1 MTNPFPNPTLVP
13 MQRQQVRDGLL
24 LTAERWQRAHDY
36 QRKRQ
41 NLHYQSINQPG
52 IVCGLGVRVISAPEE
67 VAARYRDDR
76 WVQIQPGIAIDLEGN
91 PIIVPH
97 QINFRIATELKESE
111 PVTVYLVA
119 QYRDPDC
126 LGASSEREVVQETFR
141 IDERSQPPER
151 SEVELCRVLMRSS
164 QQKLLGTPDNVF
176 FPGYGDLDLRYR
188 RQAQARPQGLIQ
200 IAQINSDDESCS
212 RNFFNLTYLLRAV
225 EDIYP
230 SLKGS
235 ETVEQVTWN
244 EDLHPYEL
252 LYLTGQQSLSLNSHQ
267 FSKLSSYLKSGGTL
281 LVDASVESTE
291 LIQSVQA
298 IAQRLQ
304 TPLKSLQEARRDHP
318 LRIKPFL
325 FSALPMTNGTKI
337 QLLSG
342 GGIILAIGNLGES
355 WGLDEQLQRS
365 RTEIRTAQELGI
377 NILHF
382 AWKRKQTIG
391 LQSEESIVV
400 SINQQNGHTI

>member
-1 MTNPFPNPTLVP
+1 MTHPFPNPAIAP
-13 MQRQQVRDGLL
+13 MERQRVRDGLL
-24 LTAERWQRAHDY
+24 LTAERWQRAHNY

-52 IVCGLGVRVISAPEE
+52 IVCGLGVRVIPAPEE
-67 VAARYRDDR
+67 VAAQYRDNR

-97 QINFRIATELKESE
+97 QIDFRIATELKDSE

-119 QYRDPDC
+119 QYRDPDR
-126 LGASSEREVVQETFR
+126 LGTSPDREIVRETFR
-141 IDERSQPPER
+141 IDERSCPPER
-151 SEVELCRVLMRSS
+151 SEVELCRVLLRAS
-164 QQKLLGTPDNVF
+164 QPELLCTPADIF

-188 RQAQARPQGLIQ
+188 RQARARPQGLVQ
-200 IAQINSDDESCS
+200 IAQIDSDNEDCS

-230 SLKGS
+230 SLKGA
-235 ETVEQVTWN
+235 ENVDRVTWEEN
-244 EDLHPYEL
+244 LHSYEL
-252 LYLTGQQSLSLNSHQ
+252 LYVTGNRDLSLNNHQ
-267 FSKLSSYLKSGGTL
+267 FSKLSNYLKSGGTL
-281 LVDASVESTE
+281 LVDASAESTQ
-291 LIQSVQA
+291 LIQSVRA
-298 IAQRLQ
+298 IARHLQ

-325 FSALPMTNGTKI
+325 FSALPMVDGNRI

-342 GGIILAIGNLGES
+342 GGIILAIGNLGRS

-365 RTEIRTAQELGI
+365 RTEIRTAQELGV

-382 AWKRKQTIG
+382 AWKRKQTIN
-391 LQSEESIVV
+391 LQFEGGAIE
-400 SINQQNGHTI
+400 H

>member
-1 MTNPFPNPTLVP
+1 MTHPFPNPAIAP

-52 IVCGLGVRVISAPEE
+52 LVCGLGVRVIPAPEE
-67 VAARYRDDR
+67 VAAQYRDNR

-97 QINFRIATELKESE
+97 QINFRIATEVKESE

-119 QYRDPDC
+119 QYRDPDR
-126 LGASSEREVVQETFR
+126 LEASPDQEVVEETFR
-141 IDERSQPPER
+141 IDERSRPPER
-151 SEVELCRVLMRSS
+151 SGVELCRVLLRSS
-164 QQKLLGTPDNVF
+164 QQELLCTPADVF

-188 RQAQARPQGLIQ
+188 RQAQARPQGLVQ
-200 IAQINSDDESCS
+200 IAQINSDDEDCS
-212 RNFFNLTYLLRAV
+212 RNFFDLTYLLRAV

-230 SLKGS
+230 SLKGV
-235 ETVEQVTWN
+235 ETVDRVTWD
-244 EDLHPYEL
+244 EDLHLYEL
-252 LYLTGQQSLSLNSHQ
+252 LYLTGQQDLLLNNHQ

-281 LVDASVESTE
+281 LVDAPVKNTE

-298 IAQRLQ
+298 IAQQLQ

-325 FSALPMTNGTKI
+325 FSALPIIDGIRI

-342 GGIILAIGNLGES
+342 GGIILAIGNLGGS

-382 AWKRKQTIG
+382 AWKRKQTIA
-391 LQSEESIVV
+391 LQSEGSVV
-400 SINQQNGHTI
+400 A

>member
-1 MTNPFPNPTLVP
+1 MTHPFPEPAIAP

-52 IVCGLGVRVISAPEE
+52 IVCGLGVRVIPAPEE
-67 VAARYRDDR
+67 VAARYRDNR

-91 PIIVPH
+91 PIVVPH

-126 LGASSEREVVQETFR
+126 LGGNPDREIVQETFR
-141 IDERSQPPER
+141 IDERSRPPER
-151 SEVELCRVLMRSS
+151 SEVELCRVLLRSS
-164 QQKLLGTPDNVF
+164 QQELLCTPADIF

-188 RQAQARPQGLIQ
+188 RQAQARPQGLVQ
-200 IAQINSDDESCS
+200 IAQINSDDEDCS

-230 SLKGS
+230 SLKGAES
-235 ETVEQVTWN
+235 VAQVTWD
-244 EDLHPYEL
+244 EDMHPYEL
-252 LYLTGQQSLSLNSHQ
+252 LYLTGDRGLSLNNHQ

-281 LVDASVESTE
+281 LVDAPVNSTE

-298 IAQRLQ
+298 IAQHLQ

-318 LRIKPFL
+318 LRMKPFL
-325 FSALPMTNGTKI
+325 FSALPMIDETRI

-342 GGIILAIGNLGES
+342 GGIILAIGNLGGL
-355 WGLDEQLQRS
+355 WGLDEELQRS
-365 RTEIRTAQELGI
+365 RADIRTAQELGI

-382 AWKRKQTIG
+382 AWKRKQTIN
-391 LQSEESIVV
+391 LQFEGGAVV
-400 SINQQNGHTI
+400 

>member
-1 MTNPFPNPTLVP
+1 MTHPFPEPAIAP

-52 IVCGLGVRVISAPEE
+52 IVCGLGVRVIPAPEE
-67 VAARYRDDR
+67 VAARYRDNR

-119 QYRDPDC
+119 QYRDPDR
-126 LGASSEREVVQETFR
+126 LGTSPDLDIVQETFR
-141 IDERSQPPER
+141 IDERSRPPER
-151 SEVELCRVLMRSS
+151 SEVELCRVLLRSS
-164 QQKLLGTPDNVF
+164 QQELLCTPADIF

-188 RQAQARPQGLIQ
+188 RQAQARPQGLVQ
-200 IAQINSDDESCS
+200 IAQINSDDEDCS

-230 SLKGS
+230 SLKGAES
-235 ETVEQVTWN
+235 VAQVTWD

-252 LYLTGQQSLSLNSHQ
+252 LYLTGYQGLSLNNHQ

-281 LVDASVESTE
+281 LVDAPVESTE

-298 IAQRLQ
+298 IAQHLK

-325 FSALPMTNGTKI
+325 FSALPMMNETRI
-337 QLLSG
+337 ELLSS
-342 GGIILAIGNLGES
+342 GGIILAIGNIGGS
-355 WGLDEQLQRS
+355 WGLDEELQRS
-365 RTEIRTAQELGI
+365 RADIRTAQELGI

-382 AWKRKQTIG
+382 AWKRKQTIN
-391 LQSEESIVV
+391 LQYK
-400 SINQQNGHTI
+400 

>member
-1 MTNPFPNPTLVP
+1 MTHSFPNPAIAP

-52 IVCGLGVRVISAPEE
+52 IVCGLGVWVIPAPED
-67 VAARYRDDR
+67 VAAQYRDNR

-119 QYRDPDC
+119 QYRDPDH
-126 LGASSEREVVQETFR
+126 LGASPDQEVVQETFR
-141 IDERSQPPER
+141 IDERSRPPER
-151 SEVELCRVLMRSS
+151 SEVELCRVLLRSS
-164 QQKLLGTPDNVF
+164 QQELLCTPADVF

-188 RQAQARPQGLIQ
+188 RQAQARPQGLVQ
-200 IAQINSDDESCS
+200 IAEINSDDEDCS
-212 RNFFNLTYLLRAV
+212 QNFFNLTYLLRAV

-230 SLKGS
+230 SLKGA
-235 ETVEQVTWN
+235 ETVDRVTWD
-244 EDLHPYEL
+244 EDLHLYEL
-252 LYLTGQQSLSLNSHQ
+252 LYLTGQQDLSLNNHQ

-281 LVDASVESTE
+281 LVDAPVKSTE

-298 IAQRLQ
+298 IAQKLQ

-325 FSALPMTNGTKI
+325 FSALPIIDGIKI
-337 QLLSG
+337 QLLFG
-342 GGIILAIGNLGES
+342 GGIILAIGNIGGS

-382 AWKRKQTIG
+382 AWKRKQMID
-391 LQSEESIVV
+391 LQSE
-400 SINQQNGHTI
+400 

>member
-1 MTNPFPNPTLVP
+1 MTHPFPNPAIAP

-36 QRKRQ
+36 QRQRQ

-52 IVCGLGVRVISAPEE
+52 IVCGLGVRVIPAPEE
-67 VAARYRDDR
+67 VAAQYRDNR
-76 WVQIQPGIAIDLEGN
+76 WLQIQPGIAIDLEGN

-111 PVTVYLVA
+111 PVTVYLVV

-126 LGASSEREVVQETFR
+126 LGASPDREVVQETFR
-141 IDERSQPPER
+141 IDERSRPPER
-151 SEVELCRVLMRSS
+151 SEVELCRVLLRSS
-164 QQKLLGTPDNVF
+164 QQKLLGTPADVF

-188 RQAQARPQGLIQ
+188 RQAQARPQGLVQ
-200 IAQINSDDESCS
+200 IAEINSDDEGCS

-235 ETVEQVTWN
+235 ETVDRVTWD
-244 EDLHPYEL
+244 EDLHLYEL
-252 LYLTGQQSLSLNSHQ
+252 LYLTGQQNLSLNKHQ

-281 LVDASVESTE
+281 LVDAPVENTE
-291 LIQSVQA
+291 LIRSVQA
-298 IAQRLQ
+298 IAQKLQ

-325 FSALPMTNGTKI
+325 FSALPTIDGIRI

-342 GGIILAIGNLGES
+342 GGIILAIGNIGGS

-382 AWKRKQTIG
+382 AWKRKQAID
-391 LQSEESIVV
+391 LQSQGDTVA
-400 SINQQNGHTI
+400 

>member
-1 MTNPFPNPTLVP
+1 MTNPFPNPAIAP

-67 VAARYRDDR
+67 VASQYRDNR

-91 PIIVPH
+91 PIVVPH
-97 QINFRIATELKESE
+97 PINFRLATDVKDSE

-119 QYRDPDC
+119 QYRDPDQ
-126 LGASSEREVVQETFR
+126 LGGRSDREVVQETFR
-141 IDERSQPPER
+141 IDERSRLPDR
-151 SEVELCRVLMRSS
+151 SDVELCRVLLRSS
-164 QQKLLGTPDNVF
+164 QQELLRTPVDVF
-176 FPGYGDLDLRYR
+176 FPGYGELDLRYR

-200 IAQINSDDESCS
+200 IAQVNTDDGDCS
-212 RNFFNLTYLLRAV
+212 RNFFNLTYLMRAV

-230 SLKGS
+230 SLKGA
-235 ETVEQVTWN
+235 ETVERVTWDG
-244 EDLHPYEL
+244 ELHPYEL
-252 LYLTGQQSLSLNSHQ
+252 LYLTGQQSLSLNNHQ
-267 FSKLSSYLKSGGTL
+267 FSMLSSYLKSGGTL
-281 LVDASVESTE
+281 LVDAIAQSTE

-298 IAQRLQ
+298 LAQHLQ
-304 TPLKSLQEARRDHP
+304 TPLKSLQESRRDHP

-325 FSALPMTNGTKI
+325 FSALPMMDGTRI

-342 GGIILAIGNLGES
+342 GGIILAIGNLGGL
-355 WGLDEQLQRS
+355 WGLDEELKRS

-382 AWKRKQTIG
+382 AWKRKQTID
-391 LQSEESIVV
+391 LQSQGDAIA
-400 SINQQNGHTI
+400 

>member
-1 MTNPFPNPTLVP
+1 MTHPFPNPTIAP

-52 IVCGLGVRVISAPEE
+52 IVCGLGVRIIPAPEE
-67 VAARYRDDR
+67 VAAQYRDNR

-91 PIIVPH
+91 PIVVPH

-111 PVTVYLVA
+111 PVTIYLVA
-119 QYRDPDC
+119 QYRDPDQ
-126 LGASSEREVVQETFR
+126 LGISPDREVVQETFR
-141 IDERSQPPER
+141 IDERSRPPER
-151 SEVELCRVLMRSS
+151 SDVELCRVLLRRS
-164 QQKLLGTPDNVF
+164 QQELLRTPADIF

-188 RQAQARPQGLIQ
+188 RQAQARPQGLVQ
-200 IAQINSDDESCS
+200 IAEINSDDEDCS

-230 SLKGS
+230 SLKGA
-235 ETVEQVTWN
+235 ETVDRITWDG
-244 EDLHPYEL
+244 DLHPYEL
-252 LYLTGQQSLSLNSHQ
+252 LYLTGHQSLSLNNHQ
-267 FSKLSSYLKSGGTL
+267 FSNLLSYLKSGGTL
-281 LVDASVESTE
+281 LVDAPAESTE

-298 IAQRLQ
+298 LAQHLQ

-325 FSALPMTNGTKI
+325 FSALPIMNQTRI

-342 GGIILAIGNLGES
+342 GGIILAIGNLGGL
-355 WGLDEQLQRS
+355 WGLDEELQRS

-382 AWKRKQTIG
+382 AWKRKQAID
-391 LQSEESIVV
+391 LQSEGGAVA
-400 SINQQNGHTI
+400 

>member
-1 MTNPFPNPTLVP
+1 MTHPFPNPAIAP

-36 QRKRQ
+36 QRQRQ

-52 IVCGLGVRVISAPEE
+52 IVCGLGVRVIPAPEE
-67 VAARYRDDR
+67 VAAQYRDNR

-91 PIIVPH
+91 PIVVPH

-111 PVTVYLVA
+111 PVTVYLVV

-126 LGASSEREVVQETFR
+126 LGASPDREVVQETFR
-141 IDERSQPPER
+141 IDERSRPPER
-151 SEVELCRVLMRSS
+151 SEVELCRVLLRSS
-164 QQKLLGTPDNVF
+164 HQELLCTPADVF

-188 RQAQARPQGLIQ
+188 RQAQARPQGLVQ
-200 IAQINSDDESCS
+200 IAEINSEDEDCS

-230 SLKGS
+230 SLKGA
-235 ETVEQVTWN
+235 ETVERVTWD
-244 EDLHPYEL
+244 EDLHLYEL
-252 LYLTGQQSLSLNSHQ
+252 LYLTGQQDLSLNKHQ

-281 LVDASVESTE
+281 LVDASVKSTE

-298 IAQRLQ
+298 IAQKLQ

-325 FSALPMTNGTKI
+325 FSALPTIDGVKI

-342 GGIILAIGNLGES
+342 GGIILAIGNIGGS

-382 AWKRKQTIG
+382 AWKRKQTVCF
-391 LQSEESIVV
+391 QSEGSAVV
-400 SINQQNGHTI
+400 

>member
-1 MTNPFPNPTLVP
+1 MTYPFPNPAIAP
-13 MQRQQVRDGLL
+13 MERQQVRDGLL

-52 IVCGLGVRVISAPEE
+52 IVCGLGVRVIPAPEE
-67 VAARYRDDR
+67 VAAQYRDNR

-91 PIIVPH
+91 PIIVPQ
-97 QINFRIATELKESE
+97 QINFRIATELKDSE

-119 QYRDPDC
+119 QYRDPDR
-126 LGASSEREVVQETFR
+126 LGESSDREIVQETFR
-141 IDERSQPPER
+141 IDEKSRPPNRSD
-151 SEVELCRVLMRSS
+151 VELCRVLLRSS
-164 QQKLLGTPDNVF
+164 EQKLLCTPTDIF

-188 RQAQARPQGLIQ
+188 RQAQAKPQGLVQ
-200 IAQINSDDESCS
+200 IAQINSDDEDCS

-230 SLKGS
+230 SLKGA
-235 ETVEQVTWN
+235 ETVAQVTWD
-244 EDLHPYEL
+244 EDIYPYEL
-252 LYLTGQQSLSLNSHQ
+252 LYLTGHQGLSLNNHQ
-267 FSKLSSYLKSGGTL
+267 LSKLENYLKSGGTL
-281 LVDASVESTE
+281 LVDAPAKSTE

-298 IAQRLQ
+298 IAQYLK

-325 FSALPMTNGTKI
+325 FSALPTVDGTKI
-337 QLLSG
+337 QLFSG
-342 GGIILAIGNLGES
+342 GGIILAIGNIGGS

-382 AWKRKQTIG
+382 AWKRKQTIN
-391 LQSEESIVV
+391 LQSE
-400 SINQQNGHTI
+400 H

>member
-1 MTNPFPNPTLVP
+1 MTHPFPNPALVP
-13 MQRQQVRDGLL
+13 MQRQQVKDGLL

-52 IVCGLGVRVISAPEE
+52 IVCGLGVRVIPAPED
-67 VAARYRDDR
+67 VAAQYRDNR
-76 WVQIQPGIAIDLEGN
+76 WVQIQPGIAIDVEGN

-111 PVTVYLVA
+111 PVTVYLIA
-119 QYRDPDC
+119 QYRDPD
-126 LGASSEREVVQETFR
+126 LLEGSLDREVVQETFR
-141 IDERSQPPER
+141 IDERSSPPDR
-151 SEVELCRVLMRSS
+151 SEVELCRVLLRSS
-164 QQKLLGTPDNVF
+164 QKELLSTPTDVF

-188 RQAQARPQGLIQ
+188 RQAQARPQGLVQ
-200 IAQINSDDESCS
+200 IAEIDSDDEDCS
-212 RNFFNLTYLLRAV
+212 QNFFNLTYLMRAV

-235 ETVEQVTWN
+235 ETIARVTWDG
-244 EDLHPYEL
+244 DLHPYEL
-252 LYLTGQQSLSLNSHQ
+252 LYLTGHQGLSLNNHQ

-281 LVDASVESTE
+281 LVDAPAQSTE
-291 LIQSVQA
+291 LIQSVQT
-298 IAQRLQ
+298 IAQHLQ

-325 FSALPMTNGTKI
+325 FSALPMSDGTKSQPKTRI

-342 GGIILAIGNLGES
+342 GGIILAIGNLGGL
-355 WGLDEQLQRS
+355 WGLDEELKRS
-365 RTEIRTAQELGI
+365 RTDIRTAQELGI

-382 AWKRKQTIG
+382 AWKRKQAID
-391 LQSEESIVV
+391 LQSQGGVV
-400 SINQQNGHTI
+400 T

>member
-1 MTNPFPNPTLVP
+1 MTHPFPEPAIAP

-52 IVCGLGVRVISAPEE
+52 IVCGLGVRVIPAPEE
-67 VAARYRDDR
+67 VAAQYRDNR

-119 QYRDPDC
+119 QYRDPDR
-126 LGASSEREVVQETFR
+126 LGTSPDLDIVQETFR
-141 IDERSQPPER
+141 IDERSRPPER
-151 SEVELCRVLMRSS
+151 SEVELCRVLLRSS
-164 QQKLLGTPDNVF
+164 QQELLCTPADIF

-188 RQAQARPQGLIQ
+188 RQAQARPQGLVQ
-200 IAQINSDDESCS
+200 IAQINSDDEDCS

-230 SLKGS
+230 SLKGAES
-235 ETVEQVTWN
+235 VAQVTWD

-252 LYLTGQQSLSLNSHQ
+252 LYLTGYQGLSLNNHQ

-281 LVDASVESTE
+281 LVDAPVESTE

-298 IAQRLQ
+298 IAQHLK

-325 FSALPMTNGTKI
+325 FSALPMMNETRI
-337 QLLSG
+337 QLLSS
-342 GGIILAIGNLGES
+342 GGIILAIGNIGGS
-355 WGLDEQLQRS
+355 WGLDEELQRS
-365 RTEIRTAQELGI
+365 RADIRTAQELGI

-382 AWKRKQTIG
+382 AWKRKQTIN
-391 LQSEESIVV
+391 LQYK
-400 SINQQNGHTI
+400 

>member
-1 MTNPFPNPTLVP
+1 MTHPYPNPAIAP

-52 IVCGLGVRVISAPEE
+52 IVCGLGVRVIPAPEE
-67 VAARYRDDR
+67 VAAQYRDNR

-119 QYRDPDC
+119 QYRDPDR
-126 LGASSEREVVQETFR
+126 LGASSDREVVQETFR
-141 IDERSQPPER
+141 IDERSRPPER
-151 SEVELCRVLMRSS
+151 SEVELCRVLLRPS
-164 QQKLLGTPDNVF
+164 QQDLLSTPTDVF

-188 RQAQARPQGLIQ
+188 RQAQARPQGLVQ
-200 IAQINSDDESCS
+200 IAQIDSDDEDCS
-212 RNFFNLTYLLRAV
+212 RNFFHLTYLLRSV

-230 SLKGS
+230 SLKGA
-235 ETVEQVTWN
+235 ETVDRLTWD
-244 EDLHPYEL
+244 EDMHPYEL
-252 LYLTGQQSLSLNSHQ
+252 LYLTGHRGLSLNNYQ
-267 FSKLSSYLKSGGTL
+267 FSKLESYLKSGGTL
-281 LVDASVESTE
+281 LVDADVKSIE

-298 IAQRLQ
+298 IAQHLQ

-325 FSALPMTNGTKI
+325 FSALPMIDETRI

-342 GGIILAIGNLGES
+342 GGIILTIGNLGGL
-355 WGLDEQLQRS
+355 WGLDEELQRS
-365 RTEIRTAQELGI
+365 RTEIRTAQELGV

-382 AWKRKQTIG
+382 AWKRKQTIN
-391 LQSEESIVV
+391 LQFE
-400 SINQQNGHTI
+400 GGGA

>member
-1 MTNPFPNPTLVP
+1 MTYSFPNPEIVP
-13 MQRQQVRDGLL
+13 MERQQVRDGLL

-52 IVCGLGVRVISAPEE
+52 IVCGLGVRVIPAPEE
-67 VAARYRDDR
+67 VAAQYRDNR
-76 WVQIQPGIAIDLEGN
+76 WMQIQPGIAIDLEGN
-91 PIIVPH
+91 PIIIPH

-119 QYRDPDC
+119 QYRDPDL
-126 LGASSEREVVQETFR
+126 LGESPDREVIQETFR
-141 IDERSQPPER
+141 IDERSRPPER
-151 SEVELCRVLMRSS
+151 SEVELCRVLLRSS
-164 QQKLLGTPDNVF
+164 QQELFGTPNDVF

-188 RQAQARPQGLIQ
+188 RQARAKPQGLVQ
-200 IAQINSDDESCS
+200 IAQIDSNDENCS
-212 RNFFNLTYLLRAV
+212 QNFFNLTYLLRAV

-230 SLKGS
+230 SLKGA
-235 ETVEQVTWN
+235 ETVDRVTWD
-244 EDLHPYEL
+244 EDLYPYEL
-252 LYLTGQQSLSLNSHQ
+252 LYLTGQQNLSLNDHH

-281 LVDASVESTE
+281 LVDAPAESTE

-298 IAQRLQ
+298 IARQLQ

-325 FSALPMTNGTKI
+325 FSALPTINDTKI
-337 QLLSG
+337 QILSG
-342 GGIILAIGNLGES
+342 GGIILAIGNLGKS

-365 RTEIRTAQELGI
+365 RTEIRTTQELGI

-382 AWKRKQTIG
+382 AWKRKQTIA
-391 LQSEESIVV
+391 LQSEGSKRTLLDKQT
-400 SINQQNGHTI
+400 QQD

>member
-1 MTNPFPNPTLVP
+1 MTHPFPNPAIAP
-13 MQRQQVRDGLL
+13 MERQQVRDGLL
-24 LTAERWQRAHDY
+24 LTAERWQRAHEY

-52 IVCGLGVRVISAPEE
+52 IVCGLGVRVIPAPEE
-67 VAARYRDDR
+67 VAAQYRDNR

-97 QINFRIATELKESE
+97 QIDFRIATELKESE

-126 LGASSEREVVQETFR
+126 LGESPDLDILQETFR
-141 IDERSQPPER
+141 IDERSRPPER
-151 SEVELCRVLMRSS
+151 SEVELCRVLLRSP
-164 QQKLLGTPDNVF
+164 QQELLCTPTDVF

-188 RQAQARPQGLIQ
+188 RQARARPQGLVQ
-200 IAQINSDDESCS
+200 IAQIDSDDEHCS
-212 RNFFNLTYLLRAV
+212 RNFFNLTYLMRAV

-230 SLKGS
+230 SLKGA
-235 ETVEQVTWN
+235 ETVDRLTWA
-244 EDLHPYEL
+244 EDIHPYEL
-252 LYLTGQQSLSLNSHQ
+252 LYLTGHRGLSLNNYQ
-267 FSKLSSYLKSGGTL
+267 LSKLESYLKSGGTL
-281 LVDASVESTE
+281 LVDADVKSTE
-291 LIQSVQA
+291 LIESVQA
-298 IAQRLQ
+298 IAQHLQ

-325 FSALPMTNGTKI
+325 FSALPMMNETRI

-342 GGIILAIGNLGES
+342 GGIILAIGNLGGL

-365 RTEIRTAQELGI
+365 RTDIRTAQELGV

-382 AWKRKQTIG
+382 AWKRKQTIN
-391 LQSEESIVV
+391 LQIEGGGS
-400 SINQQNGHTI
+400 T